1 MAVARRAM
9 AALPA
14 AALFALAAPVLAGI
28 AWMGWAGS
36 PESYR
41 VVNAAALAAATAWLV
56 FAKAPAQTLHWRLL
70 AIGALFALC
79 LPFLTGPG
87 INGVVRWIALGPV
100 GLNSGAL
107 AVPALAVAA
116 VKDRDWGAWLL
127 GAALLPLTAQPDA
140 AAGLAVTFA
149 AVGIHDRTKD
159 WRYGLVCIAGFFLT
173 ISMGL
178 RGELPPQAFV
188 ERVLPHAAGTGLL
201 WALLLS
207 AAMVASFFTML
218 KGLRTSPA
226 TSYGLAGALFGFV
239 IMALISHYP
248 YPFIGYGAAP
258 ILGFGLA
265 LGLAE
270 SGRA

>member
-1 MAVARRAM
+1 M
-9 AALPA
+9 AALPV
-14 AALFALAAPVLAGI
+14 AALFAMAAPVLAGI

-41 VVNAAALAAATAWLV
+41 VVNAAALAAVTVWLV
-56 FAKAPAQTLHWRLL
+56 FARSPATTLQWRLL
-70 AIGALFALC
+70 AIAALFAMC

-87 INGVVRWIALGPV
+87 INGVTRWIALGPV

-116 VKDRDWGAWLL
+116 VKDREWGAWLL

-159 WRYGLVCIAGFFLT
+159 WRFGLVCIAGFSLT
-173 ISMGL
+173 ISMAL

-188 ERVLPHAAGTGLL
+188 ERVLPDAAGTGLP
-201 WALLLS
+201 WALLL
-207 AAMVASFFTML
+207 AGAMVASFFIML
-218 KGLRTSPA
+218 KALRATPA
-226 TSYGLAGALFGFV
+226 ASYAMAGSLFGFA

-248 YPFIGYGAAP
+248 YPLVGYGAAP